1 MPQPGHHLQLTRAE
15 WKPPRI
21 KPVCCEQ
28 GRVYFEEKALVD
40 KEVLAAWSDEA
51 ARDDDPV
58 LAALLLQ
65 LAALRDRSDHW
76 SIEMLKR
83 IADLKVNEAAPG
95 GKTGA
100 EDWPEFI
107 DA

>member
-1 MPQPGHHLQLTRAE
+1 M
-15 WKPPRI
+15 
-21 KPVCCEQ
+21 
-28 GRVYFEEKALVD
+28 VD
-40 KEVLAAWSDEA
+40 KDVLTTWSEEA

-83 IADLKVNEAAPG
+83 IADLKVNESAAETG
-95 GKTGA
+95 GRARA
-100 EDWPEFI
+100 EDWPEYI
-107 DA
+107 DD

>member
-1 MPQPGHHLQLTRAE
+1 
-15 WKPPRI
+15 
-21 KPVCCEQ
+21 V
-28 GRVYFEEKALVD
+28 RVVD
-40 KEVLAAWSDEA
+40 KEVLTAWSDEA

-83 IADLKVNEAAPG
+83 IADLKVSEAAAACK
-95 GKTGA
+95 KTA
-100 EDWPEFI
+100 VEDWPEYI
-107 DA
+107 DD

>member
-1 MPQPGHHLQLTRAE
+1 M
-15 WKPPRI
+15 
-21 KPVCCEQ
+21 
-28 GRVYFEEKALVD
+28 VD
-40 KEVLAAWSDEA
+40 KEVLTAWSDAA

-83 IADLKVNEAAPG
+83 IADLKVNEAAAAG
-95 GKTGA
+95 GKALG
-100 EDWPEFI
+100 EDWPEYI
-107 DA
+107 DG

>member
-1 MPQPGHHLQLTRAE
+1 ML
-15 WKPPRI
+15 
-21 KPVCCEQ
+21 
-28 GRVYFEEKALVD
+28 D
-40 KEVLAAWSDEA
+40 KEILAAWSDEA

-83 IADLKVNEAAPG
+83 IADLKVNESAPAA
-95 GKTGA
+95 GA
-100 EDWPEFI
+100 RARGEDWPEYI
-107 DA
+107 DG

>member
-1 MPQPGHHLQLTRAE
+1 
-15 WKPPRI
+15 
-21 KPVCCEQ
+21 
-28 GRVYFEEKALVD
+28 LVG
-40 KEVLAAWSDEA
+40 KEVLTAWSDEA

-76 SIEMLKR
+76 SIEMLRR
-83 IADLKVNEAAPG
+83 IADLKVNEAAAAG
-95 GKTGA
+95 ETTAA

-107 DA
+107 DP

>member
-1 MPQPGHHLQLTRAE
+1 M
-15 WKPPRI
+15 
-21 KPVCCEQ
+21 
-28 GRVYFEEKALVD
+28 VD
-40 KEVLAAWSDEA
+40 KEVLTAWSDEA

-83 IADLKVNEAAPG
+83 IADLKVGEAAAAAG
-95 GKTGA
+95 GSA
-100 EDWPEFI
+100 PIEDWPEYI
-107 DA
+107 DE

>member
-1 MPQPGHHLQLTRAE
+1 
-15 WKPPRI
+15 
-21 KPVCCEQ
+21 
-28 GRVYFEEKALVD
+28 LVG

-83 IADLKVNEAAPG
+83 IADLKVNEAAAAAGVQTG
-95 GKTGA
+95 G

-107 DA
+107 DE

>member
-1 MPQPGHHLQLTRAE
+1 
-15 WKPPRI
+15 
-21 KPVCCEQ
+21 
-28 GRVYFEEKALVD
+28 LVG
-40 KEVLAAWSDEA
+40 KEVLTAWADEA
-51 ARDDDPV
+51 TRDDDPV

-83 IADLKVNEAAPG
+83 IADLKVNEAAAAAARASG
-95 GKTGA
+95 

-107 DA
+107 DP

>member
-1 MPQPGHHLQLTRAE
+1 
-15 WKPPRI
+15 
-21 KPVCCEQ
+21 
-28 GRVYFEEKALVD
+28 LVD
-40 KEVLAAWSDEA
+40 KNILAAWSDEA

-83 IADLKVNEAAPG
+83 IADLKVNESAAEACGRPS
-95 GKTGA
+95 A
-100 EDWPEFI
+100 EDWPEYI
-107 DA
+107 DD

>member
-1 MPQPGHHLQLTRAE
+1 ML
-15 WKPPRI
+15 
-21 KPVCCEQ
+21 
-28 GRVYFEEKALVD
+28 D
-40 KEVLAAWSDEA
+40 KEVLTAWSDEA

-83 IADLKVNEAAPG
+83 IADLKVNESAAAA
-95 GKTGA
+95 GA
-100 EDWPEFI
+100 LEVGEDWPEYL

>member
-1 MPQPGHHLQLTRAE
+1 M
-15 WKPPRI
+15 
-21 KPVCCEQ
+21 
-28 GRVYFEEKALVD
+28 VD
-40 KEVLAAWSDEA
+40 KEVLTAWSDEA

-83 IADLKVNEAAPG
+83 IADLKVNAAAPPGRNTG
-95 GKTGA
+95 G

-107 DA
+107 DD

>member
-1 MPQPGHHLQLTRAE
+1 ML
-15 WKPPRI
+15 
-21 KPVCCEQ
+21 
-28 GRVYFEEKALVD
+28 D
-40 KEVLAAWSDEA
+40 KEVLTAWSDEA

-83 IADLKVNEAAPG
+83 IADLKVNEAAAAVTKSG
-95 GKTGA
+95 D
-100 EDWPEFI
+100 EDWPEFL
-107 DA
+107 DL

>member
-1 MPQPGHHLQLTRAE
+1 MVG
-15 WKPPRI
+15 
-21 KPVCCEQ
+21 
-28 GRVYFEEKALVD
+28 
-40 KEVLAAWSDEA
+40 KEILAAWSDEA
-51 ARDDDPV
+51 ARDDDPI

-83 IADLKVNEAAPG
+83 IADLKVSEAAVG
-95 GKTGA
+95 KKTGG

-107 DA
+107 DL

>member
-1 MPQPGHHLQLTRAE
+1 VWVL
-15 WKPPRI
+15 
-21 KPVCCEQ
+21 
-28 GRVYFEEKALVD
+28 D
-40 KEVLAAWSDEA
+40 KEVLTAWSDEA

-83 IADLKVNEAAPG
+83 IADLKVSDAATAG
-95 GKTGA
+95 TKTA
-100 EDWPEFI
+100 VEDWPEYI
-107 DA
+107 ED

>member
-1 MPQPGHHLQLTRAE
+1 M
-15 WKPPRI
+15 
-21 KPVCCEQ
+21 
-28 GRVYFEEKALVD
+28 VD
-40 KEVLAAWSDEA
+40 KEVLTAWSDEA

-83 IADLKVNEAAPG
+83 IADLKVNEPAPG
-95 GKTGA
+95 RRKPAGD
-100 EDWPEFI
+100 DWPEYL
-107 DA
+107 DL

>member
-1 MPQPGHHLQLTRAE
+1 MVG
-15 WKPPRI
+15 
-21 KPVCCEQ
+21 
-28 GRVYFEEKALVD
+28 
-40 KEVLAAWSDEA
+40 KEVLTAWSDEA

-83 IADLKVNEAAPG
+83 IADLKVNEAAAPG
-95 GKTGA
+95 RAAAAA
-100 EDWPEFI
+100 EDWPEFL
-107 DA
+107 DL

>member
-1 MPQPGHHLQLTRAE
+1 
-15 WKPPRI
+15 
-21 KPVCCEQ
+21 V
-28 GRVYFEEKALVD
+28 RVVD
-40 KEVLAAWSDEA
+40 KEVLTAWSDEA

-83 IADLKVNEAAPG
+83 IADLKVNEAAAACG
-95 GKTGA
+95 RVNG

-107 DA
+107 DL

>member
-1 MPQPGHHLQLTRAE
+1 
-15 WKPPRI
+15 
-21 KPVCCEQ
+21 V
-28 GRVYFEEKALVD
+28 KALVD
-40 KEVLAAWSDEA
+40 KEVLTAWSDEA
-51 ARDDDPV
+51 ARGDDPV

-83 IADLKVNEAAPG
+83 IADLKVSEAAPAG
-95 GKTGA
+95 RHADG

-107 DA
+107 DL

>member
-1 MPQPGHHLQLTRAE
+1 VL
-15 WKPPRI
+15 
-21 KPVCCEQ
+21 
-28 GRVYFEEKALVD
+28 D
-40 KEVLAAWSDEA
+40 KEVLTAWSDEA

-83 IADLKVNEAAPG
+83 IADLKVNESAAAAG
-95 GKTGA
+95 LARG
-100 EDWPEFI
+100 EDWPEYI
-107 DA
+107 DG

>member
-1 MPQPGHHLQLTRAE
+1 M
-15 WKPPRI
+15 
-21 KPVCCEQ
+21 
-28 GRVYFEEKALVD
+28 VD
-40 KEVLAAWSDEA
+40 KEVLTAWSDEA

-83 IADLKVNEAAPG
+83 IADLKVSEAAAAVR
-95 GKTGA
+95 KA
-100 EDWPEFI
+100 CVEDWPEYL
-107 DA
+107 DD

>member
-1 MPQPGHHLQLTRAE
+1 V
-15 WKPPRI
+15 I
-21 KPVCCEQ
+21 
-28 GRVYFEEKALVD
+28 D

-65 LAALRDRSDHW
+65 LATLRGCSDHW

-83 IADLKVNEAAPG
+83 IADLKVGEAAA
-95 GKTGA
+95 TGVSA
-100 EDWPEFI
+100 HGEDWPEYI
-107 DA
+107 DE

>member
-1 MPQPGHHLQLTRAE
+1 M
-15 WKPPRI
+15 
-21 KPVCCEQ
+21 
-28 GRVYFEEKALVD
+28 VD
-40 KEVLAAWSDEA
+40 KEVLTAWSDEA

-83 IADLKVNEAAPG
+83 IADLKVSEAAAAG
-95 GKTGA
+95 AKTGA
-100 EDWPEFI
+100 EDWPEYI
-107 DA
+107 DD